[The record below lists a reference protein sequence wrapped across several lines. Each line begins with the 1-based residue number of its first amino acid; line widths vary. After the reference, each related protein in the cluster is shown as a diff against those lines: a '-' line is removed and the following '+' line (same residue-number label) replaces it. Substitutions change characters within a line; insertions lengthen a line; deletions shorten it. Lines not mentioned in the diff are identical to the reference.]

1 MNKIYF
7 EATNGCYIV
16 VKEYDSVMSSKIID
30 LKEFTKENYRSNAL
44 INNDN
49 KTSTPSYINANKS
62 SVINEY
68 L

>member
-16 VKEYDSVMSSKIID
+16 VKEYDNVRPSKIID
-30 LKEFTKENYRSNAL
+30 LKAFTKESYSSNAL

>member
-30 LKEFTKENYRSNAL
+30 LKEFTKESYSSNAL
-44 INNDN
+44 INKD
-49 KTSTPSYINANKS
+49 TASSYITANKS
-62 SVINEY
+62 SFINEY